1 MTINHKPWFP
11 GLEVPYVIALV
22 SIEEQAD
29 VMLVTNIVECDPSS
43 LKIGDIV
50 EVRFE
55 QAGDIWVPLFAP
67 TASALAC
74 S

>member
-1 MTINHKPWFP
+1 M
-11 GLEVPYVIALV
+11 IALV

-29 VMLVTNIVECDPSS
+29 VRLVTNIVECDPSS
-43 LKIGDIV
+43 LEIGQMV

-55 QAGDIWVPLFAP
+55 EAGDIWVPLFAP
-67 TASALAC
+67 VGVEGISR